1 MPVMNGY
8 EAAAAIR
15 HSERE
20 DAASICIFALTA
32 NAFHDDIEHA
42 LHSGMDAVLTKPLE
56 LQVLLEKL
64 AKLEKGRYYEENTDA
79 DVRLLYCSCTGVYE
93 YGKK

>member
-42 LHSGMDAVLTKPLE
+42 LHSGMDDVLTKP
-56 LQVLLEKL
+56 QVLLEKL
-64 AKLEKGRYYEENTDA
+64 AKLEKRET
-79 DVRLLYCSCTGVYE
+79 L
-93 YGKK
+93 